1 MEFVDKTINE
11 ALNQELVANESDR
24 IEDFRRKSTKRF
36 FSTISAF
43 VGYSWYMEQS
53 PRNTETSWKRYCYSA
68 TNQLMSDLK
77 RLGLE
82 YQKITGIWAGEI
94 ENSFLVWNTN
104 YTFEQFR
111 DLMLKLNENYKQWGI
126 CIGRWDIDKNE
137 YSIDLWETDSLDNI
151 MYSPTK
157 HFTKVSVRDS
167 ILESGTILTRHIYS
181 KEGKIDL
188 NKERNISF
196 EALEHNICC
205 AASEGMAGYY
215 HRRDLLEEYLGSK
228 VNGR

>member
-1 MEFVDKTINE
+1 MEFVDKTIDE

-53 PRNTETSWKRYCYSA
+53 PRNTETSWKRYCHSA

-126 CIGRWDIDKNE
+126 CIGRWDIDKKE

-151 MYSPTK
+151 KYSPK
-157 HFTKVSVRDS
+157 EHFTKVSVRDS
-167 ILESGTILTRHIYS
+167 ILDSGTILTRHIYL

-196 EALEHNICC
+196 EALESNICC

-215 HRRDLLEEYLGSK
+215 HRRDLLKEYLGTGPK
-228 VNGR
+228 E

>member
-1 MEFVDKTINE
+1 MR
-11 ALNQELVANESDR
+11 AN
-24 IEDFRRKSTKRF
+24 KRF
-36 FSTISAF
+36 FSTLSAF
-43 VGYSWYMEQS
+43 IDKSRYLKQYPHGDDNLWE
-53 PRNTETSWKRYCYSA
+53 RYCEQV
-68 TNQLMSDLK
+68 TNQLLYDLK
-77 RLGLE
+77 KLGLE

-151 MYSPTK
+151 KYSPKK

-167 ILESGTILTRHIYS
+167 ILDSGTILTRHIYL

>member
-1 MEFVDKTINE
+1 MCE
-11 ALNQELVANESDR
+11 
-24 IEDFRRKSTKRF
+24 
-36 FSTISAF
+36 
-43 VGYSWYMEQS
+43 
-53 PRNTETSWKRYCYSA
+53 RYCEQV
-68 TNQLMSDLK
+68 TNQLLYDLK
-77 RLGLE
+77 KLGLE

-151 MYSPTK
+151 KYSPKK

-167 ILESGTILTRHIYS
+167 ILDSGTILTRHIYL

-215 HRRDLLEEYLGSK
+215 HRRGLLEEYLGSK